1 MLKEAIEKI
10 VSLAEPTIR
19 EIEGSVFRITQ
30 DGDVSEIHP
39 KPVYPP
45 TLKLNSLDAL
55 VKMIRTEGAIHGFPL
70 YITVPT
76 HLSVRCFR
84 QPVEGLRLL
93 RTEPKVTYNDNG
105 IATSVV
111 TKTGVALQTN
121 ESIRPIVSLRP
132 YRTFQEVEQPASQ
145 FLIRINER
153 GILFTEADGGMWK
166 LKARETVKAY
176 FEERLSDEISNG
188 SVVVAL

>member
-93 RTEPKVTYNDNG
+93 RTEPYEVS
-105 IATSVV
+105 ATDVP
-111 TKTGVALQTN
+111 GW
-121 ESIRPIVSLRP
+121 
-132 YRTFQEVEQPASQ
+132 
-145 FLIRINER
+145 
-153 GILFTEADGGMWK
+153 DGS
-166 LKARETVKAY
+166 ARK
-176 FEERLSDEISNG
+176 
-188 SVVVAL
+188 

>member
-10 VSLAEPTIR
+10 VSLAAPTIR

-93 RTEPKVTYNDNG
+93 RADEVRGGYDRHPY
-105 IATSVV
+105 
-111 TKTGVALQTN
+111 
-121 ESIRPIVSLRP
+121 PI
-132 YRTFQEVEQPASQ
+132 PAHAGC
-145 FLIRINER
+145 R
-153 GILFTEADGGMWK
+153 
-166 LKARETVKAY
+166 V
-176 FEERLSDEISNG
+176 
-188 SVVVAL
+188 

>member
-93 RTEPKVTYNDNG
+93 RYNDNG